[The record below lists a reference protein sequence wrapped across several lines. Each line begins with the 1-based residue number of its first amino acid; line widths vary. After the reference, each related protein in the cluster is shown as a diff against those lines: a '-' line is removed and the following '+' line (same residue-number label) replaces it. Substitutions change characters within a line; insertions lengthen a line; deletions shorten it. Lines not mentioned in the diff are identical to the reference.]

1 MLTSILLAMTI
12 SSAMPG
18 TAIPLS
24 KTTVQTDT
32 TSAYA
37 TVNGI
42 KMYYEIHGSGSPL
55 VLIHGGGSTIRTTF
69 GEVLNDFAQHHQ
81 VIAVELQGHGHTEAR
96 PGPTTFEQD
105 ADDVAALLKTLHIQQ
120 ADILGFSNGGCTALQ
135 IGVRHPEMVRRIVAI
150 SSFYKREGL
159 PPMFWDMMKKARLS
173 DMPQP
178 FKDGF
183 LAIRNDPKALQTMFN
198 QDNGRMLAF
207 NDWPD
212 DMVRSIK
219 APTLVLISDQDAIT
233 PEHAVAMYRLL
244 PKGRL
249 VIMPGQHGEFLGDVL
264 TAKHHSHT
272 PQMAVALIDDFLN
285 E

>member
-1 MLTSILLAMTI
+1 MFTSIFLTMALHGAI
-12 SSAMPG
+12 SG
-18 TAIPLS
+18 TTIPLPQ
-24 KTTVQTDT
+24 TTVQTDT

-69 GEVLNDFAQHHQ
+69 GQVLHDFAQHHQ

-105 ADDVAALLKTLHIQQ
+105 ADDVAALLKTLHVQQ

-135 IGVRHPEMVRRIVAI
+135 IGVRHPELVRRIVAI

-159 PPMFWDMMKKARLS
+159 PPMFWDMMKKAHLS

-178 FKDGF
+178 FKDAF
-183 LAIRNDPKALQTMFN
+183 LAVHNDPKALQTMFN

-207 NDWPD
+207 KDWPD
-212 DMVRSIK
+212 DMIRSIK
-219 APTLVLISDQDAIT
+219 VPTLILISDQDAIT
-233 PEHAVAMYRLL
+233 PEHATAMYRLL

-249 VIMPGQHGEFLGDVL
+249 SILPGQHGEFLGDVL

-272 PQMAVALIDDFLN
+272 PQMAVAMIDDFLN

>member
-1 MLTSILLAMTI
+1 MAI

-18 TAIPLS
+18 TATPLPQ
-24 KTTVQTDT
+24 TTVYTD
-32 TSAYA
+32 SVSGYA

-69 GEVLNDFAQHHQ
+69 SQVLHDFAQHHQ
-81 VIAVELQGHGHTEAR
+81 VIAVELQGHGHTGRR

-105 ADDVAALLKTLHIQQ
+105 ADDVAALLQTLHIQQ

-135 IGVRHPEMVRRIVAI
+135 IGIRHPQLVRRIVAI

-159 PPMFWDMMKKARLS
+159 PAGFWDMMQKAHFS

-178 FKDGF
+178 FKDAY
-183 LAIRNDPKALQTMFN
+183 LAIRKDPEGLQAMFD
-198 QDNGRMLAF
+198 QDHDRMLAF
-207 NDWPD
+207 KDWPD
-212 DMVRSIK
+212 DMIRSIK
-219 APTLVLISDQDAIT
+219 APTLVMISDQDAIQ
-233 PEHAVAMYRLL
+233 PEHATAMYRLL

-249 VIMPGQHGEFLGDVL
+249 TILPGQHGEFLGDAL
-264 TAKHHSHT
+264 TAKPNSHT
-272 PQMAVALIDDFLN
+272 PQLAVATIEAFLN
-285 E
+285 GQ